1 MTDPSTERR
10 GSLVKSGAIALVT
23 SVVAN
28 HFIQVGALAL
38 FDIPPEF
45 PPLQG
50 AAPVVLLSVIGVLAG
65 LGVFAGIGGV
75 SSRPVPVF
83 RVVAGIVLVVSFIP
97 DLWLLTESGAANF
110 PGATGAGVATLM
122 LMHVVSAA
130 AVVWAA
136 EQRS

>member
-1 MTDPSTERR
+1 MDDGPEQRR
-10 GSLVKSGAIALVT
+10 GSFVKSGAIALVL

-28 HFIQVGALAL
+28 LLVRAGASAL

-50 AAPVVLLSVIGVLAG
+50 AGPVVFFSVIGVLAA

-83 RVVAGIVLVVSFIP
+83 RIVAGSCSSCRSFPI
-97 DLWLLTESGAANF
+97 SGCSPSRAPRVF
-110 PGATGAGVATLM
+110 PVRPPPA
-122 LMHVVSAA
+122 SAP
-130 AVVWAA
+130 
-136 EQRS
+136 

>member
-1 MTDPSTERR
+1 MDDGPEQRR
-10 GSLVKSGAIALVT
+10 GSFVKSGAIALVL

-28 HFIQVGALAL
+28 LLVRAGASAL

-50 AAPVVLLSVIGVLAG
+50 AGPVVFFSVIGVLAA

-83 RVVAGIVLVVSFIP
+83 RIVAGVVLVVSFIP
-97 DLWLLTESGAANF
+97 DLWLLTESGAASF
-110 PGATGAGVATLM
+110 PGATPAGVGTLM

-130 AVVWAA
+130 AVVWAV
-136 EQRS
+136 ERSG

>member
-50 AAPVVLLSVIGVLAG
+50 AAPVVFFSVIGVLAG

-83 RVVAGIVLVVSFIP
+83 RIVAGVVLVVSFIP
-97 DLWLLTESGAANF
+97 DLWLLTESGAASF
-110 PGATGAGVATLM
+110 PGATPAGVGTLM

-130 AVVWAA
+130 AVVWAV
-136 EQRS
+136 ERSG

>member
-1 MTDPSTERR
+1 MTDPSTRRR

-28 HFIQVGALAL
+28 HFIHVGALAL
-38 FDIPPEF
+38 FDIPHEF
-45 PPLQG
+45 PPLHG
-50 AAPVVLLSVIGVLAG
+50 AGPVVFFSVIGALAG
-65 LGVFAGIGGV
+65 LGVFAGIGSV

-83 RVVAGIVLVVSFIP
+83 RIVAGVVLVVSFIP

-110 PGATGAGVATLM
+110 PGVTGAGVGTLM

-130 AVVWAA
+130 AVVWAV
-136 EQRS
+136 EQSS

>member
-1 MTDPSTERR
+1 MTDTNTGR
-10 GSLVKSGAIALVT
+10 GRSLVKSGAIALVL

-28 HFIQVGALAL
+28 LLVRAGASAL

-50 AAPVVLLSVIGVLAG
+50 AGPVVFFSVIGVLAA

-97 DLWLLTESGAANF
+97 DLWLLTESGAASF
-110 PGATGAGVATLM
+110 SGATPAGAGTLM

-130 AVVWAA
+130 AVVWAV
-136 EQRS
+136 ERSG

>member
-50 AAPVVLLSVIGVLAG
+50 AAPVVFFSVIGVLAG

-97 DLWLLTESGAANF
+97 DLWLLTESGAASF
-110 PGATGAGVATLM
+110 SGATPAGAGTLM

-130 AVVWAA
+130 AVVWAV
-136 EQRS
+136 ERSG

>member
-1 MTDPSTERR
+1 M
-10 GSLVKSGAIALVT
+10 KSGAIALVS

-28 HFIQVGALAL
+28 LLVRAGASAL

-50 AAPVVLLSVIGVLAG
+50 AGPVVFFSVIGVLAA

-83 RVVAGIVLVVSFIP
+83 RIVAGVVLVVSFIP
-97 DLWLLTESGAANF
+97 DLWLLTESGAASF
-110 PGATGAGVATLM
+110 PGATPAGVGTLM

-130 AVVWAA
+130 AVVWAV
-136 EQRS
+136 ERSG

>member
-1 MTDPSTERR
+1 M
-10 GSLVKSGAIALVT
+10 KSGATALVL

-28 HFIQVGALAL
+28 LLVRAGALAL

-50 AAPVVLLSVIGVLAG
+50 AGPVVFFSVIGALAG

-83 RVVAGIVLVVSFIP
+83 RVVAGVVLVVSFIP

-110 PGATGAGVATLM
+110 PGATGAGVGTLM

-130 AVVWAA
+130 AVVWAV
-136 EQRS
+136 ERQS